1 MLINRKVTLKSVVT
15 EEFRK
20 QFSGQVQSMISEI
33 KVELDKLKSSEQQLM
48 LKTGS
53 MDYNQIMQVKEQLE
67 REKSSREAT
76 IKELESRVNQVSKM
90 KDGDLFNQGLLEG
103 TTEIKVGDNLD
114 SKLGA
119 AEIVVKDGIVQSI
132 TEG

>member
-20 QFSGQVQSMISEI
+20 QFSNQVQTMVKEI
-33 KVELDKLKSSEQQLM
+33 KVELDKLKASEQQLM

-67 REKSSREAT
+67 REKSSRETT
-76 IKELESRVNQVSKM
+76 IKELESRIDQVAKM

-103 TTEIKVGDNLD
+103 TAEIKVGDNLD

>member
-20 QFSGQVQSMISEI
+20 QFSNQVQSMISEI
-33 KVELDKLKSSEQQLM
+33 KIELDKLKSSEQQLM
-48 LKTGS
+48 LKSGS
-53 MDYNQIMQVKEQLE
+53 MDYNQIMQIKEQLE

-76 IKELESRVNQVSKM
+76 IKELESRMNQVSKM
-90 KDGDLFNQGLLEG
+90 NDGDLFNQGLLEG